1 MSQNRKTQ
9 LHEARLCLSDARP
22 EHMTG
27 HRRAT
32 EGVISDDE
40 DSRLRG
46 SLTGHRRATE
56 GVISD
61 DEDSR
66 LRGSLTGQGLIDAL
80 QASPHRELDIVPMRS
95 PMKVGDVR
103 VIF

>member
-22 EHMTG
+22 EHM
-27 HRRAT
+27 
-32 EGVISDDE
+32 
-40 DSRLRG
+40 
-46 SLTGHRRATE
+46 TGHRRATE